1 MKKIILLLITVL
13 GFGNLFAQQES
24 LITFYR
30 NHMNLVNPAY
40 IGSQEGTFVSSTLRY
55 QWVGI
60 TNAPK
65 TQAVSFYTPVGK
77 KLHLGLSVINDEV
90 FIEKQT
96 NVNIDF
102 SYRVDLSETL
112 ALYMGLKAGGNN
124 YNVNTTGLESYNVT
138 FDPALQNISRFNPNV
153 GVGFYLKHNKYYIS
167 ASAPRMLNTK
177 RAKNEDGFAVVATDR
192 VHFYLSG
199 GYLFNLSE
207 NLDYMPSTM
216 IRYVDGAPFSMDF
229 TNTFTF
235 NQDFDLGLTYR
246 TDNTIAGFAGVTV
259 KKFKFGYAY
268 EYVASNQLIGRAN
281 GSHELFLQFKLK

>member
-246 TDNTIAGFAGVTV
+246 TDNTVAGFAGVTV